1 MNHLVVLCREKTKVC
16 IINWTNPTFDPT
28 WPMLYRARNPLLC
41 VLSSSSFLWTQFCL
55 IHTKRRPSDFNLY
68 TTRSQPM
75 CRRKT
80 AIQWVLFKPIIKSNL
95 LGTPSLDLPPSIH
108 QQPVPWQNQ
117 TICQSASFDHKPAW
131 YLQDESLSHDYF
143 ALLSLT
149 CTSLHDYPM
158 QIGHTFVMVRIDR
171 KTILKL
177 WHILE
182 GNILRKHIR
191 YTL

>member
-1 MNHLVVLCREKTKVC
+1 MNHLVVLCREKTKVFITTEPFQHLIQLDQC
-16 IINWTNPTFDPT
+16 CTELGIPF
-28 WPMLYRARNPLLC
+28 YVSSV
-41 VLSSSSFLWTQFCL
+41 VLVSSGHSFAFWFLP
-55 IHTKRRPSDFNLY
+55 RDFSTVY

-95 LGTPSLDLPPSIH
+95 LGTPSLHTISATGPT
-108 QQPVPWQNQ
+108 WQNQ

-177 WHILE
+177 WHILV
-182 GNILRKHIR
+182 GKILRKHIQ
-191 YTL
+191 YTF